1 MNWSKL
7 TLRTCHRKENGGGN
21 RAGGRSSSSS
31 RPSPNES
38 ETFYLRARRSW
49 KKKSVKNFSCRD
61 SVKGQRRRW
70 SDACLSQVWS
80 SNKRTGLDESAHW
93 RLRNTFK
100 EQRVICRRLHE
111 LMNFSVWTV
120 QNQNKLSLH
129 RSHLFI
135 DHIPPSWY
143 RAGMTDG
150 DLQICH
156 NSSL

>member
-80 SNKRTGLDESAHW
+80 SNKQTNRSGWVSA
-93 RLRNTFK
+93 LTFK
-100 EQRVICRRLHE
+100 KYLQRTACDLQTASWTHE
-111 LMNFSVWTV
+111 LFCLNCAKSKQTQSSSFTSV
-120 QNQNKLSLH
+120 H
-129 RSHLFI
+129 RSLSSFLI
-135 DHIPPSWY
+135 SSWY
-143 RAGMTDG
+143 DRRRFTD
-150 DLQICH
+150 L
-156 NSSL
+156 S